1 MEGAYINI
9 YNKQK
14 DIFSSYK
21 NDFSILSQ
29 KDRKR
34 KLYKIELLEDL
45 KILIYIL
52 FSNINEEDLR
62 FQESQFTLLN
72 DFQLEMKRL
81 ELNSKKSRF

>member
-1 MEGAYINI
+1 MEEIYINI

-29 KDRKR
+29 TDRKR

-45 KILIYIL
+45 KFLIYIL
-52 FSNINEEDLR
+52 FSDIKEEDLR

-72 DFQLEMKRL
+72 DFRLEMKRL